1 VPFEQEFQHFK
12 LVLDSLKHSPANHHT
27 TRISLTNA
35 IVTTTTNWVN
45 LKENAILFSDS
56 SWQVQDLAEELSG
69 LKAIPVSFQQQQIQ
83 GTRLRFSNK
92 APLKVLVGFFNKKSP
107 EYLKAP
113 ELETDASAND
123 LGQAEIKIANA
134 IQLKGL
140 PSVNVHSY
148 DFKAGNNELVLPKGA
163 CLILGFI
170 KGNQIVKPYDA
181 GITDKGR
188 KLEIDWLFE

>member
-1 VPFEQEFQHFK
+1 M
-12 LVLDSLKHSPANHHT
+12 
-27 TRISLTNA
+27 
-35 IVTTTTNWVN
+35 
-45 LKENAILFSDS
+45 
-56 SWQVQDLAEELSG
+56 
-69 LKAIPVSFQQQQIQ
+69 Q

-123 LGQAEIKIANA
+123 LGQAETKIANA

-148 DFKAGNNELVLPKGA
+148 DFKAGNNELILPKGA

-170 KGNQIVKPYDA
+170 SGNQPIKSYDA
-181 GITDKGR
+181 GITEKGR